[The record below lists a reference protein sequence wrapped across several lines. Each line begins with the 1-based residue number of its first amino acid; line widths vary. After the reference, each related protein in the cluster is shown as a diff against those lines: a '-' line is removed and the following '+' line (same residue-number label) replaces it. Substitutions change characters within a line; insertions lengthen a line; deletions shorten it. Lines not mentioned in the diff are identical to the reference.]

1 MTTLDV
7 MRNARDHV
15 GGVRLNRQNGEAPH
29 YDLFDA
35 LTIAGTLQPNEV
47 IGAFRFLRAATGKEN
62 LIQFN
67 AGASHR
73 EMRDA
78 LDKAIELAAGS
89 Q

>member
-1 MTTLDV
+1 
-7 MRNARDHV
+7 
-15 GGVRLNRQNGEAPH
+15 
-29 YDLFDA
+29 
-35 LTIAGTLQPNEV
+35 LQPNEV

-62 LIQFN
+62 LVQFN